1 MLPISIAN
9 AGRYKKQHAPVYLIF
24 GFNLCNCFEALL
36 LMEMKI
42 TFGCTSCICSTRVQH
57 VPAVTSQWRLLLPI
71 SQLNFL
77 ASCSAVYKVI
87 NMMVLVMGAWFVG
100 TMLVI
105 GHLFWSLLNIFDILY
120 GRNFECW
127 EAWFIYSDPQPHLTT
142 FSPMECCWRCQH
154 LFKKHWQIRTFNSK
168 TEPKWYFGW
177 LMHNNSLAC
186 PIQN

>member
-87 NMMVLVMGAWFVG
+87 NMNTGLGHECLVCWDHGCNRTSFLKSPSYFWHFVWKKLWVLRS
-100 TMLVI
+100 LI
-105 GHLFWSLLNIFDILY
+105 YLFWPSTSPHNIFTY
-120 GRNFECW
+120 GVLLKMPTSIQE
-127 EAWFIYSDPQPHLTT
+127 T
-142 FSPMECCWRCQH
+142 
-154 LFKKHWQIRTFNSK
+154 
-168 TEPKWYFGW
+168 
-177 LMHNNSLAC
+177 LA
-186 PIQN
+186 NKDF